1 MTPAT
6 FVRRSSRVRFISVI
20 SFGMNSFHLQ
30 INSIISRTSTQV
42 FFIQNAFM
50 HMFSLFKEMIAK
62 NVEVCYTDG
71 KLFLFQK
78 EALEKRRSAP

>member
-1 MTPAT
+1 
-6 FVRRSSRVRFISVI
+6 
-20 SFGMNSFHLQ
+20 
-30 INSIISRTSTQV
+30 
-42 FFIQNAFM
+42 M